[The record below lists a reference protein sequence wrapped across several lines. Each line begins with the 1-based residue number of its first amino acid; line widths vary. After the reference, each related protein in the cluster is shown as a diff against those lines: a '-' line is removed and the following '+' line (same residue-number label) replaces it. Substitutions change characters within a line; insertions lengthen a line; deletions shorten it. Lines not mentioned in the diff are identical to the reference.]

1 MSRQILNRGGVNIT
15 APRDMPGYEYDPVND
30 WFKDL
35 ATGKI
40 FSSRSDAI
48 SMRLQNKKVT
58 SNGTYAHDAG
68 YDGLGV
74 VTVDVPAPNLQHKT
88 ITTQEV
94 TVGRNQKLT
103 GTVTP
108 SGCDGFDEVQVRI
121 DVNDFL
127 EQNKVITENGTY
139 TPDLQGFKVGF
150 DSFTVNV
157 PPTLGYAWESSSGM
171 LHTLNVHTAPDSK
184 DGIKMLSV
192 IEVAGS
198 GSTYLAPGIQSLSEL
213 AETYE
218 KLSDTSFKVSYTEDN
233 ATVEE
238 TFTRSPGN
246 DLKWQ

>member
-58 SNGTYAHDAG
+58 SNGTYAHDTG

-74 VTVDVPAPNLQHKT
+74 VTVEVPAPDLQRRT
-88 ITTQEV
+88 VTTQDV

-108 SGCDGFDEVQVRI
+108 SGCDGFNEVQVRI

-157 PPTLGYAWESSSGM
+157 PPTPGYAWEGTSGM
-171 LHTLNVHTAPDSK
+171 LHVLNVHTAPDVI
-184 DGIKMLSV
+184 DELKMLTV
-192 IEVAGS
+192 TEVQGPN
-198 GSTYLAPGIQSLSEL
+198 GTYLAPGIQSLSDM

-218 KLSDTSFKVSYTEDN
+218 KLSDTSFKVSYTEGN
-233 ATVEE
+233 ETVEE

-246 DLKWQ
+246 DPTWQ

>member
-1 MSRQILNRGGVNIT
+1 MSKLIRNKGGVNIT
-15 APRDMPGYEYDPVND
+15 APYDMPGYEYDPVND
-30 WFKDL
+30 WFIDLETGRRFSKDN
-35 ATGKI
+35 A
-40 FSSRSDAI
+40 FEV
-48 SMRLQNKKVT
+48 RLQNRQVT
-58 SNGTYAHDAG
+58 RNGTYTPDSG
-68 YDGLGV
+68 YDGIREIQVNVPGPNLKAKTV
-74 VTVDVPAPNLQHKT
+74 VTQD
-88 ITTQEV
+88 V

-108 SGCDGFDEVQVRI
+108 TNCDGFNEVQVRI

-150 DSFTVNV
+150 DTFTVNV

-171 LHTLNVHTAPDSK
+171 MHTLNVHTAPDVK
-184 DGIKMLSV
+184 DDIKMLAV

-198 GSTYLAPGIQSLSEL
+198 SSTYLAPGIQSLSEL

-238 TFTRSPGN
+238 TFTRSPSN
-246 DLKWQ
+246 DLKW